1 VSGCRPEEDVP
12 HSEEAPIREAA
23 DRLAARFGE
32 PPATAVVLGSGLG
45 PVVDR
50 VLEAREAPFGD
61 LGLPGSTV
69 PGHAGR
75 VVVGFLQKQRVA
87 LLSGRVHLY
96 EGHPPPVL
104 VRGVR
109 ALAKWG
115 VQRLILTCSVGGI
128 TEGLEPG
135 TLVLVT
141 DHLNLQ
147 GANPLTGPAYGDRFP
162 DVTRAYDPALRGLL
176 RACGQAAG
184 LRLVDGVLAAMPG
197 PAYETPAE
205 IRMLRALGADIV
217 GMSTVPEVLAAAEI
231 GLSCAVVAV
240 VSNRA
245 AGLATA
251 PLTHAEV
258 TDQARITAVGLATML
273 EGALDALG

>member
-1 VSGCRPEEDVP
+1 M
-12 HSEEAPIREAA
+12 EAS
-23 DRLAARFGE
+23 FQ
-32 PPATAVVLGSGLG
+32 
-45 PVVDR
+45 
-50 VLEAREAPFGD
+50 D

-75 VVVGFLQKQRVA
+75 VVVGRLGTQRVA
-87 LLSGRVHLY
+87 LFAGRVHLY
-96 EGHPPPVL
+96 EGHPAPVL
-104 VRGVR
+104 VRGIR

-115 VQRLILTCSVGGI
+115 VSRLILTCSVGGI

-147 GANPLTGPAYGDRFP
+147 GANPLTGPAYGARFP
-162 DVTRAYDPALRGLL
+162 DVTRAYDPRL
-176 RACGQAAG
+176 RAVIRECGQRAG
-184 LRLVDGVLAAMPG
+184 LRLIDGVLAAMPG

-205 IRMLRALGADIV
+205 IRMLRALGADVV

-231 GLSCAVVAV
+231 GLPCAVVAV

-245 AGLATA
+245 AGLSTS
-251 PLTHAEV
+251 LLNHQEV
-258 TDQARITAVGLATML
+258 TDQASITAIGLAAAL